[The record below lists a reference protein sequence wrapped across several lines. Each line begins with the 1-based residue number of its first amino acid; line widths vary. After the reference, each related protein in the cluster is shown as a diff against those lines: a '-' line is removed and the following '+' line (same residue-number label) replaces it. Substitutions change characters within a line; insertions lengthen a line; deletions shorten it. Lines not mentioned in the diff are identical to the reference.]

1 MTGAELDLDFVRNL
15 ALGVALA
22 AACGLRIFVP
32 LLVLGTASA
41 FGWVELSGGLAWI
54 GSLPALTV
62 FGVATLVEVAAYHVP
77 WLDNILDY
85 LGAPVA
91 VGAGTLM
98 AASLLPE
105 GDAVLRWTVAAAAGG
120 GAAGVVH
127 LGTAVL
133 RKMSS
138 LATGGLANPL
148 LAHAEAFGALLA
160 SVIALAAPVLA
171 LVVVVLMI
179 AGAVRLLRRRA
190 ATRQELPRT

>member
-1 MTGAELDLDFVRNL
+1 MSGAELDLTFLRNL

-41 FGWVELSGGLAWI
+41 LGWVEVSGGLAWI
-54 GSLPALTV
+54 GSAPALTV
-62 FGVATLVEVAAYHVP
+62 FGVATVIEVAAYHVP
-77 WLDNILDY
+77 WLDNALDY

-105 GDAVLRWTVAAAAGG
+105 GDALVRWTVAAAAGG

-127 LGTAVL
+127 LATAVL

-138 LATGGLANPL
+138 LGTGGLANPL
-148 LAHAEAFGALLA
+148 LALAEAFGALVA
-160 SVIALAAPVLA
+160 SIVALVAPVLA
-171 LVVVVLMI
+171 LVVLVLLV
-179 AGAVRLLRRRA
+179 AGAARLMRRRA
-190 ATRQELPRT
+190 AARRRLPSP

>member
-190 ATRQELPRT
+190 ATRQELPRI

>member
-1 MTGAELDLDFVRNL
+1 MSGAELDLAFVRNL

-32 LLVLGTASA
+32 LLVLGVASTL
-41 FGWVELSGGLAWI
+41 GWVELFGGFTWI
-54 GSLPALTV
+54 GSAPALTV
-62 FGVATLVEVAAYHVP
+62 FGVATLVEIAAYHVP
-77 WLDNILDY
+77 WLDNALDY

-105 GDAVLRWTVAAAAGG
+105 GDALLRWTVAAAAGG
-120 GAAGVVH
+120 GAAGTVH

-138 LATGGLANPL
+138 LGTGGLANPL
-148 LAHAEAFGALLA
+148 LALAEAFGALVV
-160 SVIALAAPVLA
+160 SVVALAIPMFALA
-171 LVVVVLMI
+171 VVFLLIV
-179 AGAVRLLRRRA
+179 GAARLLRRRTRPPEQRS
-190 ATRQELPRT
+190 AT

>member
-160 SVIALAAPVLA
+160 SVIALVAPVLA
-171 LVVVVLMI
+171 LVVVVLLI
-179 AGAVRLLRRRA
+179 AGAVRLFRRRA
-190 ATRQELPRT
+190 ATRQELPRI

>member
-1 MTGAELDLDFVRNL
+1 MTGFDLDLVFLRNL

-22 AACGLRIFVP
+22 AACGLRIFLP
-32 LLVLGTASA
+32 LLVVGCASA
-41 FGWVELSGGLAWI
+41 LGWVEMAGGLAWM
-54 GSLPALTV
+54 GSAPALTV
-62 FGVATLVEVAAYHVP
+62 LGAATLVELAAYHVP
-77 WLDNILDY
+77 WLDNALDW

-105 GDAVLRWTVAAAAGG
+105 GDAVLRWTLAAAAGG

-138 LATGGLANPL
+138 LGTGGLANPL
-148 LAHAEAFGALLA
+148 LGFAEAFGAFA
-160 SVIALAAPVLA
+160 VSVIVLAVPVLA
-171 LVVVVLMI
+171 VVVVVLLV
-179 AGAVRLLRRRA
+179 AGAARVLRRRRRNA
-190 ATRQELPRT
+190 PARSAD